1 MTDVRP
7 SAVSVDGGVLQSL
20 FRSEQG
26 GHEQVV
32 LCQDRDS
39 GLKAVIAI
47 HSTALGPA
55 LGGTRFHA
63 YASEE
68 EAVQDALNLSRG
80 MSYKNAL
87 AGLDHGGGKAVI
99 IGDPEVIKTEELL
112 LAYGRFVASLG
123 GRYVTACDV
132 GTYVAD
138 MDVVARTNKWTTGR
152 SPENGGAGD
161 SSVLT
166 AYGVFQGMRA
176 SAQHQWGDPTLRG
189 RKVGIAGVGKVGH
202 HLVEHLL
209 QDGAQVVITDVR
221 TEAVDRIL
229 ARHPRV
235 TAVADT
241 EALIRT
247 EGLDV
252 YAPCALGGALSDDSV
267 PALTAK
273 VVCGAA
279 NNQLAHP
286 GVEKDLSDRGILYAP
301 DYVVNAGGVIQVA
314 DELHGFDFDRC
325 KAKAAKIFD
334 TTLAI
339 FARAKAC
346 LCIRDRGQGG
356 QAGLTGPGA
365 PPARRKRTTISWPK
379 TCPCAARRGWLGRHP
394 SPPVGGSPYRTG

>member
-1 MTDVRP
+1 MTDVTGAP
-7 SAVSVDGGVLQSL
+7 VDVLHTL
-20 FRSEQG
+20 FHSDQG

-32 LCQDRDS
+32 LCQDRAS
-39 GLKAVIAI
+39 GLKAVIAL

-55 LGGTRFHA
+55 LGGTRFYP
-63 YASEE
+63 YASEA
-68 EAVQDALNLSRG
+68 EAVADALNLARG

-99 IGDPEVIKTEELL
+99 IGDPEQIKSEELL

-138 MDVVARTNKWTTGR
+138 MDVVARECRWTTGR

-166 AYGVFQGMRA
+166 AFGVFQGMRA
-176 SAQHQWGDPTLRG
+176 SAQHLWGDPTLRG
-189 RKVGIAGVGKVGH
+189 RQVGVAGVGKVGH
-202 HLVEHLL
+202 YLVEHLL
-209 QDGAQVVITDVR
+209 ADGAEVVITDVR
-221 TEAVDRIL
+221 EESVRRITDK
-229 ARHPRV
+229 HPEV
-235 TAVADT
+235 AVAADT
-241 EALIRT
+241 ATLIRT
-247 EGLDV
+247 EGLDI
-252 YAPCALGGALSDDSV
+252 YAPCALGGALDDHTV
-267 PALTAK
+267 PVLTAK

-286 GVEKDLSDRGILYAP
+286 GVEKDLADRAILYAP

-325 KAKAAKIFD
+325 KAKATKIFD

-339 FARAKAC
+339 FARAKEDG
-346 LCIRDRGQGG
+346 I
-356 QAGLTGPGA
+356 
-365 PPARRKRTTISWPK
+365 PPAAAADRIAEQRM
-379 TCPCAARRGWLGRHP
+379 AEARRR
-394 SPPVGGSPYRTG
+394 

>member
-1 MTDVRP
+1 MTDV
-7 SAVSVDGGVLQSL
+7 DNGVLHTL
-20 FRSEQG
+20 FHSEQG

-32 LCQDRDS
+32 LCQDRKS
-39 GLKAVIAI
+39 GLKAVIAL

-55 LGGTRFHA
+55 LGGTRFYP
-63 YASEE
+63 YATEA
-68 EAVQDALNLSRG
+68 EAVADALNLARG
-80 MSYKNAL
+80 MSYKNAM

-99 IGDPEVIKTEELL
+99 IGNPDTIKTEQLL

-138 MDVVARTNKWTTGR
+138 MDVVARECRWTTGR

-166 AYGVFQGMRA
+166 AFGVYQGMRA
-176 SAQHQWGDPTLRG
+176 SAQHTWGDPSLRG
-189 RKVGIAGVGKVGH
+189 RRVGVAGVGKVGH
-202 HLVEHLL
+202 HLVEHLRAE
-209 QDGAQVVITDVR
+209 GAEVVVTDVR
-221 TEAVDRIL
+221 EDAVRRIL
-229 ARHPRV
+229 DRHPQGV

-247 EGLDV
+247 EGLDI
-252 YAPCALGGALSDDSV
+252 YAPCALGGALNDASV
-267 PALTAK
+267 PVLTAGI
-273 VVCGAA
+273 VCGAA

-286 GVEKDLSDRGILYAP
+286 GVEKDLADRGILYAP

-325 KAKAAKIFD
+325 KAKASKIFD

-339 FARAKAC
+339 FARAKEDG
-346 LCIRDRGQGG
+346 I
-356 QAGLTGPGA
+356 
-365 PPARRKRTTISWPK
+365 PPA
-379 TCPCAARRGWLGRHP
+379 AAADRIAEQRMHEAAQARGW
-394 SPPVGGSPYRTG
+394 

>member
-1 MTDVRP
+1 MGVTTVTDVQTGRP
-7 SAVSVDGGVLQSL
+7 DEGVVAAGVLARL

-32 LCQDRDS
+32 LCQDRAS
-39 GLKAVIAI
+39 GLKAVIAV

-63 YASEE
+63 YASDE
-68 EAVQDALNLSRG
+68 EAVADALNLSRG

-99 IGDPEVIKTEELL
+99 IGDPDTLKSEELL

-138 MDVVARTNKWTTGR
+138 MDVVARENRWTTGR
-152 SPENGGAGD
+152 SVEQGGAGD

-166 AYGVFQGMRA
+166 AFGVFQGMRA
-176 SAQHQWGDPTLRG
+176 AAGSQWGVPTLRG
-189 RKVGIAGVGKVGH
+189 RRVGVAGVGKVGH

-209 QDGAQVVITDVR
+209 DDGAEVVITDVR
-221 TEAVDRIL
+221 GEAVDTVL

-235 TAVADT
+235 TAVRDN
-241 EALIRT
+241 EALVRAP
-247 EGLDV
+247 LDV
-252 YAPCALGGALSDDSV
+252 YAPCALGGALDDATAAV
-267 PALTAK
+267 LTAT

-286 GVEKDLSDRGILYAP
+286 GVEKDLADRGILYAP

-314 DELHGFDFDRC
+314 DELHGFDFDRA
-325 KAKAAKIFD
+325 KAKATKIYD
-334 TTLAI
+334 TTAAI
-339 FARAKAC
+339 FERARA
-346 LCIRDRGQGG
+346 DGV
-356 QAGLTGPGA
+356 
-365 PPARRKRTTISWPK
+365 PPAVAADRLAEQRIADRT
-379 TCPCAARRGWLGRHP
+379 AAAHWLRP
-394 SPPVGGSPYRTG
+394 AAS